1 MGMIGSVGKF
11 FGGLKTPGADGLST
25 ADKLAYLATGFGD
38 PEDFARGT
46 QMIGA
51 KRAAFQKQAAQ
62 TDFEKLL
69 AGKLGPQY
77 ENGPDPTVNIPTVAG
92 GEDTLAGGI
101 NLRGQAAQPPPP
113 QAFQYQPPRK
123 VSDGLNANSPELP
136 QLVMAAQKA
145 GYSMDD
151 VLKVMQ
157 MQQPDVRYDRGFGTN
172 TKTGQAV
179 GAFHPDVGEGRVAT
193 LDGSGN
199 PTGVNN
205 LPGYTNAIG
214 QVEAAKSAAQA
225 GFAPVQTH
233 DQYGRP
239 VTTTALQI
247 AQNPMFGSTP
257 AQDAYDQAS
266 GTAAG
271 QASQQARDAGM
282 KANQT
287 LDLLGQAETL
297 LNGGN
302 VITGFGAEQRLGAE
316 RAAATLLKDPKA
328 AARVADTETYQN
340 LVNRQVLPLLKQM
353 GSSNS
358 ITDTDR
364 EFIKGIVGGSIT
376 LNPETMRRVIEIGK
390 REAGRTQQN
399 ATAYGRPATP
409 GAPRSSGSGYS
420 VIGVRR
426 AGQ

>member
-1 MGMIGSVGKF
+1 MAGMFGSIGRYLSNPDNIANIGATMKDVGANLNGEDGNNVLTVQKAVQDRKAKAAKDAF
-11 FGGLKTPGADGLST
+11 AQQLAGLIGGQNPGA
-25 ADKLAYLATGFGD
+25 ATGS
-38 PEDFARGT
+38 
-46 QMIGA
+46 
-51 KRAAFQKQAAQ
+51 
-62 TDFEKLL
+62 
-69 AGKLGPQY
+69 
-77 ENGPDPTVNIPTVAG
+77 VAG
-92 GEDTLAGGI
+92 GGFMSQDALPKV
-101 NLRGQAAQPPPP
+101 QAPPPGAISESLP
-113 QAFQYQPPRK
+113 SGGGR
-123 VSDGLNANSPELP
+123 LNANSPELP
-136 QLVMAAQKA
+136 GLVMAAQNA

-151 VLKVMQ
+151 VLKVLQ
-157 MQQPDVRYDRGFGTN
+157 MQQPDARYDRGFGYN
-172 TKTGQAV
+172 GKTGAPMA
-179 GAFHPDVGEGRVAT
+179 GFHPDVGEGRVAT
-193 LDGSGN
+193 MDGQGN

-214 QVEAAKSAAQA
+214 QVEAAKAAAQA
-225 GFAPVQTH
+225 GFAPVQSH

-247 AQNPMFGSTP
+247 SGNPMVGSTP
-257 AQDAYDQAS
+257 AQDAFDQAS

-287 LDLLGQAETL
+287 LDLLGQAENL

-328 AARVADTETYQN
+328 SARVADTETYQN

-399 ATAYGRPATP
+399 STAYGRPAAP
-409 GAPRSSGSGYS
+409 GALRSGGSSGYS
-420 VIGVRR
+420 VVGVRR